1 MSQNPQK
8 SDVTDYSKTLFL
20 PQTDFPM
27 RAGLPQREPEILKYW
42 NEIDLYG
49 KLRQSA
55 AGRAKFVLHDG
66 PPYANGNIHIGHA
79 LNKIL
84 KDVVTKS
91 QQMLGFDSNYV
102 PGWDCHG
109 LPIEWKI
116 EEENYRSKGRQKPD
130 FRDSTAMVE
139 FRKECRAY
147 ATHWLNV
154 QREEFKRLGII
165 GDWDHPYATMS
176 YPAEAQIARELMK
189 FAANGTLYRGSK
201 PVMWSVVEKTALA
214 EAEVEYEDYTSDMVW
229 VKFPITS
236 PAHGALANAS
246 VVIWTTTPWT
256 LPGNR
261 AISFSP
267 KIAYGLYEVTDAPED
282 NWAKNGDLLILAD
295 ALAESVFKQARVT
308 AYAKLRDLPADT
320 LDAVEC
326 AHPLKGFEGGYD
338 FTVPLLPGDHVTDD
352 TGTGFVH
359 TAPGHGREDF
369 DVWTANARELE
380 PRGINTTIP
389 YTVDENGAFTDHA
402 PGFTG
407 KRVLNDKGEKGDAN
421 ESVIKALVERGMLLA
436 RGRLKHQYPHSWRSK
451 KPVIFRNTPQWF
463 IAMDKDIADHGESKP
478 GDTLRARALRAI
490 SVTQW
495 VPPAGQNRING
506 MIAGRP
512 DWVISRQRAWG
523 VPIAVFVREKGDG
536 TAEILQDEM
545 VNQRIT
551 EAFSEEG
558 ADAWYMDGARERFL
572 GSRAGEDWKKVDD
585 ICDVWFDSG
594 STHAFVL
601 EDRQNF
607 PSLGNIVR
615 KIDGGDDTVM
625 YLEGSDQHRG
635 WFHSSLLES
644 CGTRGRAPY
653 DVVLTHGFTLDENGR
668 KMSKSLGNT
677 VEPQKVMK
685 DSGADILRLWVCAT
699 DYADDQ
705 RIGPEILKNTIETYR
720 KLRNSIRWML
730 GTLHHFNPADAVAY
744 ADMPELER
752 LMLHELAGRAA
763 IVRQAYAEFDYKTVV
778 ATLSAF
784 MNTELSA
791 FYFDIRKDT
800 LYCDPPS
807 SVARKAALST
817 IDIICDAILRWLA
830 PVLSFTTDEAWRMYN
845 PNAEPS
851 VHLTLLPEGLEQFRD
866 DVLAT
871 KWETIRNVRRVVT
884 GALELERA
892 AKNIGS
898 SLEASPLVYVSDQN
912 IFNTLFDI
920 DLAEVCITSNAMVTN
935 DEAPDSAFK
944 LADVPG
950 VAVVVEKAVGTK
962 CARSWKILP
971 TVGEDAEYPDVSP
984 RDAQALREWKALA
997 EGDQPVEAPA
1007 EPVTLIETQQPAQE
1021 PLEATPEP
1029 AASESETA
1037 TKPARKVRAKK
1048 ILAATQVDEAE
1059 SAGNTRK
1066 IAAASKAAEAN
1077 APAEAKAKKAKAGK
1091 SKAKKASAKKPA
1103 AKKAVAKKAKAKK
1116 AKTKRASAK
1125 KSKAKASK
1133 SGKASSAAKG
1143 TKKRAAKAAAKKA
1156 AKKKAG
1162 KKAGRK
1168 SVASKPKKTK
1178 KKAR

>member
-1 MSQNPQK
+1 MSEKPQK
-8 SDVTDYSKTLFL
+8 SEAKDYSKTLFL
-20 PQTDFPM
+20 PQTEFPM
-27 RAGLPQREPEILKYW
+27 RAGLPQREPEILKTWYG
-42 NEIDLYG
+42 IGLYER
-49 KLRQSA
+49 LRKSS

-116 EEENYRSKGRQKPD
+116 EEENYRSKGRAKPD
-130 FRDSTAMVE
+130 FRDSAAMVA

-165 GDWDHPYATMS
+165 GDWDHPYATMD
-176 YPAEAQIARELMK
+176 YFAEAQIARELMK

-214 EAEVEYEDYTSDMVW
+214 EAEVEYEDYTSDQVW

-267 KIAYGLYEVTDAPED
+267 KIAYGLYRVTEAPAD
-282 NWAKNGDLLILAD
+282 NWARTGDLLILAD

-308 AYAKLRDLPADT
+308 AYEKVRSVPGET

-326 AHPLKGFEGGYD
+326 AHPLRGLDGGYG
-338 FTVPLLPGDHVTDD
+338 FTVPLLAGEHVTED

-380 PRGINTTIP
+380 VRGINTTIP

-407 KRVLNDKGEKGDAN
+407 KRVINDKGEKGDAN
-421 ESVIKALVERGMLLA
+421 EAVIKALIDAHMLLA
-436 RGRLKHQYPHSWRSK
+436 HGRLKHQYPHSWRSK

-463 IAMDKDIADHGESKP
+463 IAMDKAITPNKVVWGGGMNTLALTGD
-478 GDTLRARALRAI
+478 DTLRNRALKAI
-490 SVTQW
+490 SVTEW
-495 VPPAGQNRING
+495 VPPAGQNRITG
-506 MIAGRP
+506 MIASRP

-523 VPIAVFVREKGDG
+523 VPIALFIRENADG
-536 TAEILQDEM
+536 SAEILQDEA
-545 VNQRIT
+545 VNKRIT
-551 EAFSEEG
+551 DAFETEG
-558 ADAWYMDGARERFL
+558 ADAWYMKGARERFL
-572 GSRAGEDWKKVDD
+572 GPLANEEWKKIDD

-601 EDRQNF
+601 EDPVHF
-607 PSLGNIVR
+607 PGLAGIRR
-615 KIDGGDDTVM
+615 KVDGGLDTVM

-677 VEPQKVMK
+677 VEPQKVIAQ
-685 DSGADILRLWVCAT
+685 SGADILRLWVAST

-705 RIGPEILKNTIETYR
+705 RIGPEILKNNVETYR
-720 KLRNSIRWML
+720 KLRNTIRWML
-730 GTLHHFNPADAVAY
+730 GTLHHFKPGDDVEA

-752 LMLHELAGRAA
+752 LMLHRLSEIDAV
-763 IVRQAYAEFDYKTVV
+763 VREAYANFDYKTVV
-778 ATLSAF
+778 ASLTHF
-784 MNTELSA
+784 MNTDLSA
-791 FYFDIRKDT
+791 FYFDIRKDV

-807 SVARKAALST
+807 STTRKAALT
-817 IDIICDAILRWLA
+817 TVDILCDAILRWLA
-830 PVLSFTTDEAWRMYN
+830 PIISFTADEAWFMYR
-845 PNAEPS
+845 PDGPPS
-851 VHLTLLPEGLEQFRD
+851 VHLLNFPDGLADYRD
-866 DVLAT
+866 DALAA
-871 KWETIRNVRRVVT
+871 KWETIRAVRRVVT
-884 GALELERA
+884 GALEIERA
-892 AKNIGS
+892 AKRIGS
-898 SLEASPLVYVSDQN
+898 SLEASPLVYISDKA
-912 IFNTLFDI
+912 IFDTLFDV

-935 DEAPDSAFK
+935 EDAPADAFR
-944 LADVPG
+944 LSDVPN
-950 VAVVVEKAVGTK
+950 VAVAVEKAAGSK

-971 TVGEDAEYPDVSP
+971 TVGEDREYPDVSP
-984 RDAQALREWKALA
+984 RDAQALREWKAL
-997 EGDQPVEAPA
+997 G
-1007 EPVTLIETQQPAQE
+1007 VTI
-1021 PLEATPEP
+1021 
-1029 AASESETA
+1029 
-1037 TKPARKVRAKK
+1037 
-1048 ILAATQVDEAE
+1048 
-1059 SAGNTRK
+1059 
-1066 IAAASKAAEAN
+1066 
-1077 APAEAKAKKAKAGK
+1077 
-1091 SKAKKASAKKPA
+1091 
-1103 AKKAVAKKAKAKK
+1103 
-1116 AKTKRASAK
+1116 
-1125 KSKAKASK
+1125 
-1133 SGKASSAAKG
+1133 
-1143 TKKRAAKAAAKKA
+1143 
-1156 AKKKAG
+1156 
-1162 KKAGRK
+1162 
-1168 SVASKPKKTK
+1168 
-1178 KKAR
+1178 

>member
-1 MSQNPQK
+1 MSEKPQK
-8 SDVTDYSKTLFL
+8 SQKSEVKDYSKTLYL

-27 RAGLPQREPEILKYW
+27 RAGLPQREPELLKYW
-42 NEIDLYG
+42 NDIGLYD
-49 KLRQSA
+49 KLRREAQ
-55 AGRAKFVLHDG
+55 GRAKFVLHDG

-116 EEENYRSKGRQKPD
+116 EEENYRKKGKQKPD
-130 FRDSTAMVE
+130 FRDSAAMVA

-147 ATHWLNV
+147 ATYWINV

-165 GDWDHPYATMS
+165 GDWDHPYQTMS

-229 VKFPITS
+229 VKFPVTS
-236 PAHGALANAS
+236 PAHGALASAS

-267 KIAYGLYEVTDAPED
+267 KIAYGLYKVTDAPAD
-282 NWAKNGDLLILAD
+282 NWAKTGDLLILAD
-295 ALAESVFKQARVT
+295 ALAAEVFKQARVT
-308 AYAKLRDLPADT
+308 SYEKVRDIPGDT

-326 AHPLKGFEGGYD
+326 AHPLRGFGGGYE
-338 FTVPLLPGDHVTDD
+338 FIVPLLAGEHVTDD

-359 TAPGHGREDF
+359 TAPSHGREDF
-369 DVWTANARELE
+369 DVWTANTRELDA
-380 PRGINTTIP
+380 RGIPTAIP
-389 YTVDENGAFTDHA
+389 YTVDENGAYTAQA

-421 ESVIKALVERGMLLA
+421 EAVIKALIEGGKLLA

-463 IAMDKDIADHGESKP
+463 IAMDKDISDDGHAKK
-478 GDTLRARALRAI
+478 GDTLRARALHAI

-495 VPPAGQNRING
+495 VPPSGENRING
-506 MIAGRP
+506 MIANRP

-523 VPIAVFVREKGDG
+523 VPIAVFVREKSDG
-536 TAEILQDEM
+536 SAEILQDEI
-545 VNQRIT
+545 VNQRIA
-551 EAFSEEG
+551 EAFMEEG

-572 GSRAGEDWKKVDD
+572 GSRASEDWRKVDD

-607 PSLGNIVR
+607 PQLGNIVR
-615 KIDGGDDTVM
+615 KIDGGNDTVM

-644 CGTRGRAPY
+644 AGTRGRAPY
-653 DVVLTHGFTLDENGR
+653 DIVLTHGFTLDENGR
-668 KMSKSLGNT
+668 KMSKSIGNT
-677 VEPQKVMK
+677 VEPQKVIK

-720 KLRNSIRWML
+720 KLRNTVRWML
-730 GTLHHFNPADAVAY
+730 GTLHHFKASEKVAH
-744 ADMPELER
+744 AEMPELER
-752 LMLHELAGRAA
+752 LMLHELAKRAA
-763 IVRQAYAEFDYKTVV
+763 VIRTAYTVFDYKTVV

-784 MNTELSA
+784 LNSELSA

-807 SVARKAALST
+807 SPARRSALTT
-817 IDIICDAILRWLA
+817 IDLLCESVLKWLA
-830 PVLSFTTDEAWRMYN
+830 PILSFTAEEAWRMYR
-845 PNAEPS
+845 PQAEPS
-851 VHLTLLPEGLEQFRD
+851 VHLTVFPGAMDAFLD
-866 DVLAT
+866 DKLAA
-871 KWETIRNVRRVVT
+871 KWETIRDVRRVVT

-898 SLEASPLVYVSDQN
+898 SLEASPVIYVADRN
-912 IFNTLFDI
+912 VLMTLFDT
-920 DLAEVCITSNAMVTN
+920 DLAEICITSNYEVREG
-935 DEAPDSAFK
+935 EAPAGAFR
-944 LADVPG
+944 LDVVPG

-962 CARSWKILP
+962 CARSWKISP
-971 TVGEDAEYPDVSP
+971 MIGEDPEYPDVTP
-984 RDAQALREWKALA
+984 RDAQALREWKAL
-997 EGDQPVEAPA
+997 GV
-1007 EPVTLIETQQPAQE
+1007 
-1021 PLEATPEP
+1021 
-1029 AASESETA
+1029 
-1037 TKPARKVRAKK
+1037 
-1048 ILAATQVDEAE
+1048 
-1059 SAGNTRK
+1059 
-1066 IAAASKAAEAN
+1066 
-1077 APAEAKAKKAKAGK
+1077 
-1091 SKAKKASAKKPA
+1091 
-1103 AKKAVAKKAKAKK
+1103 
-1116 AKTKRASAK
+1116 
-1125 KSKAKASK
+1125 
-1133 SGKASSAAKG
+1133 
-1143 TKKRAAKAAAKKA
+1143 
-1156 AKKKAG
+1156 
-1162 KKAGRK
+1162 
-1168 SVASKPKKTK
+1168 SV
-1178 KKAR
+1178 